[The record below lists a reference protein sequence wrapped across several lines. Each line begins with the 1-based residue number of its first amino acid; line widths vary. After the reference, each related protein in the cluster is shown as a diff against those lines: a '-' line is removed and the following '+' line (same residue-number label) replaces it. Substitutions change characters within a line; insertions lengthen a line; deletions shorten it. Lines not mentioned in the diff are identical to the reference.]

1 VYDIFQYHYAV
12 CDMLKK
18 PEGDDENGN
27 YTEVVLRVVMQVA

>member
-1 VYDIFQYHYAV
+1 
-12 CDMLKK
+12 MLKK